1 MSVIETSG
9 SIRPG
14 TTNTPL
20 DQRIRVNN
28 FAEIGSIE
36 LPYLGQIV
44 YCLETKKYYQ
54 ITGLKSKLIGAFTVQ
69 DAAVDT
75 YEAIPVTAAEIEN
88 VVLKTVP
95 GGQQGAVFTPSVD
108 SDGNLSW
115 TNNGELENPA
125 TVNIKGEKGDVFTPS
140 VDSDGN
146 LSWTNNGELENPAT
160 VNIKGEKGDVFTPSV
175 DSDGNLSWT
184 NNGELENPATV
195 NIKGERGERGAAFKI
210 DAIGLLNERAQYDSE
225 SKDFSFLATDYGK
238 VYIKQSDNS
247 GDWSDA
253 IPFKG
258 DKGDKGDVGI
268 TLRGEWVEDKGYVP
282 GDAVTYQGSLYIAY
296 EMTHGRPNEYQ
307 SGWQLYVQKGRTP
320 EKWVDYW
327 TEEDM
332 LVFKYYIDEA
342 ILNGE
347 W

>member
-95 GGQQGAVFTPSVD
+95 GGQQGA
-108 SDGNLSW
+108 
-115 TNNGELENPA
+115 
-125 TVNIKGEKGDVFTPS
+125 VFTPS